1 VSTESRTKYV
11 GLPTKSGYK
20 RLFGLLRKALE
31 RLAWLAPKQIAYLI
45 KHRVD
50 ADDFALD
57 HYEGVL
63 MLDQFL
69 EQGLLPPSAAE
80 KIRAVDRKLD
90 EMSGAHNAHLW
101 DDEAL
106 RNSPEWQDVR
116 RLASAALAELDK
128 R

>member
-50 ADDFALD
+50 VDDFALD
-57 HYEGVL
+57 H
-63 MLDQFL
+63 
-69 EQGLLPPSAAE
+69 
-80 KIRAVDRKLD
+80 
-90 EMSGAHNAHLW
+90 
-101 DDEAL
+101 
-106 RNSPEWQDVR
+106 
-116 RLASAALAELDK
+116 
-128 R
+128 